1 MIAADSDVL
10 RFHQNVSG
18 SSGLQGPRYMVAQI
32 DDNVRRMSGQ
42 IGANRFERA
51 NISVN
56 ISNYRDPHG
65 RQLLRIADSHAH
77 PDAIT

>member
-1 MIAADSDVL
+1 
-10 RFHQNVSG
+10 
-18 SSGLQGPRYMVAQI
+18 MVAQI
-32 DDNVRRMSGQ
+32 DDNVRGMSGQ

-65 RQLLRIADSHAH
+65 RQLLRIADSLRI
-77 PDAIT
+77 PMR